1 MTATPSY
8 QAIPDASA
16 AVDEV
21 MMENGG
27 SSSAAEL
34 APLTRRS
41 SHDVSSSSQD
51 SSHLPSSALSA
62 TISKFGYIA
71 LGLIVGYCSSESGR
85 RSLWNPTVKINITE
99 PVEEESSS
107 PWFFNRHHDEIDQEG
122 LALQKSFAHALPFEE
137 DAFPGMK
144 AWADT
149 LPTFL
154 TEEAKLLSESSPF
167 GSFLMGAA
175 NTGSSSSSSN
185 NKHLLYLVHPTA
197 VTLLYDTSKSASNS
211 MLSEYSLD
219 YFLLNSG
226 GFDAQINQA
235 YCGVVSNRVVVVCST
250 FIVCFVI
257 RLTDVIPLQYTG
269 NCLSTAK

>member
-1 MTATPSY
+1 
-8 QAIPDASA
+8 
-16 AVDEV
+16 
-21 MMENGG
+21 MENGG
-27 SSSAAEL
+27 SSSAEL

-41 SHDVSSSSQD
+41 PHDVSSSSED

-137 DAFPGMK
+137 DVFPGMK

-175 NTGSSSSSSN
+175 NTGSSSSN

-197 VTLLYDTSKSASNS
+197 VTLLYDTSKSASNG

-235 YCGVVSNRVVVVCST
+235 YCGVVRNRLLVVCVL
-250 FIVCFVI
+250 FLYIFLV
-257 RLTDVIPLQYTG
+257 L
-269 NCLSTAK
+269 